1 MAIYRKSRR
10 LGRCP
15 GSPRRSRG
23 LAIVETA
30 LTLPILLLMA
40 LGVVEFGRAIYQ
52 YVTLT
57 AATRAAARYLA
68 AHALSGSTGVVQ
80 IDSTLSSQVKNIAV
94 YGNAAGT
101 GGTVLDG
108 FDASGVTVS
117 DLGGNDVAVATTY
130 AYQPLIGSQLPSFGF
145 GAPISL
151 SFTLQANV
159 SLRAL

>member
-1 MAIYRKSRR
+1 MTVYRKSRR
-10 LGRCP
+10 FGRRP

-68 AHALSGSTGVVQ
+68 AHAISGSTGVVQ
-80 IDSTLSSQVKNIAV
+80 IDAALTDQVNNIAV
-94 YGNAAGT
+94 YGNAAGS
-101 GGTVLDG
+101 GGAVLDG
-108 FDASGVTVS
+108 FAASGVTVS
-117 DLGGNDVAVATTY
+117 NLGGNDVGVATTY
-130 AYQPLIGSQLPSFGF
+130 VYQPLIGSELPTFGI
-145 GAPISL
+145 GPPISL
-151 SFTLQANV
+151 AFTLQANV